1 MGGLCEACVLMMF
14 SLVLGFLFVFLNYA
28 IGFI

>member
-14 SLVLGFLFVFLNYA
+14 SLVLGFLFVFNYA